1 MKNKN
6 FFSLVPEW
14 ESIVDSLKS
23 LSLAIYF
30 LENGF
35 FPNLFFPL
43 VPSGINIKITIKDP
57 IKGMKLRNKCA
68 PDLLQSCSLLIEAVN
83 KGIIEITKT
92 PTVIQYKA

>member
-1 MKNKN
+1 MIKRIIKARKIEINN
-6 FFSLVPEW
+6 FNTYLL
-14 ESIVDSLKS
+14 D
-23 LSLAIYF
+23 
-30 LENGF
+30 NGF
-35 FPNLFFPL
+35 FPNLFFPF
-43 VPSGINIKITIKDP
+43 VPSGISINITIKDP